1 MIDFS
6 GQQEFQN
13 VIVGRINRVAALI
26 EFSYLKKALF
36 GCLTVWVTF
45 RCMGVSLGQKEVNIK
60 RSSSVPRCENKSDTT
75 DASINKEF

>member
-26 EFSYLKKALF
+26 EFSYLKKS
-36 GCLTVWVTF
+36 TVWVF
-45 RCMGVSLGQKEVNIK
+45 NCMGDISLYGCFAGTK
-60 RSSSVPRCENKSDTT
+60 RGEHK
-75 DASINKEF
+75 AEFLCTKV